1 MGEAGLEC
9 DRCYP
14 RPKEWLLGPQFHS
27 EYQQTA
33 GLPQTG
39 RGSKESKL
47 KNYRENGN
55 LGTRGELARAVIR
68 KLEGILCV
76 LLFILK

>member
-1 MGEAGLEC
+1 MKELGETAS
-9 DRCYP
+9 DR
-14 RPKEWLLGPQFHS
+14 K
-27 EYQQTA
+27 
-33 GLPQTG
+33 
-39 RGSKESKL
+39 GSKESEL

-68 KLEGILCV
+68 KPKGILCV